1 MNQFFIGQ
9 FMYKCYHNLLPPIFD
24 SDFVRT
30 RGIHQY
36 DTRQAPAYFD
46 IIKVRTEYRKA
57 SIRFRGPTIWNN
69 LINNKISPDIGICT
83 FKFKLKNFL
92 LTQTL

>member
-1 MNQFFIGQ
+1 MRSNSEPLFREMKLLNVWQVNKFLIGQ
-9 FMYKCYHNLLPPIFD
+9 FMYKSYHNLLPPIFD
-24 SDFVRT
+24 SNFVRT

-57 SIRFRGPTIWNN
+57 SIRFRGPTI
-69 LINNKISPDIGICT
+69 
-83 FKFKLKNFL
+83 
-92 LTQTL
+92 

>member
-1 MNQFFIGQ
+1 MRSNSEPLFRELKLLNVWQMNQFFIGQ

-57 SIRFRGPTIWNN
+57 SIRFRGPTI
-69 LINNKISPDIGICT
+69 
-83 FKFKLKNFL
+83 
-92 LTQTL
+92 